1 MVNTIKKFMVYL
13 EDRKVN
19 RQQFK
24 QEQQRVAAVITKK
37 NRSLKIVQRES

>member
-1 MVNTIKKFMVYL
+1 MVNTIKTFMVYL
-13 EDRKVN
+13 DDKKVN

-24 QEQQRVAAVITKK
+24 QEQQRVAAVIAKK

>member
-13 EDRKVN
+13 DDKKVN

-24 QEQQRVAAVITKK
+24 QEQQRVAAVIAKK
-37 NRSLKIVQRES
+37 NRSLNMKEGI